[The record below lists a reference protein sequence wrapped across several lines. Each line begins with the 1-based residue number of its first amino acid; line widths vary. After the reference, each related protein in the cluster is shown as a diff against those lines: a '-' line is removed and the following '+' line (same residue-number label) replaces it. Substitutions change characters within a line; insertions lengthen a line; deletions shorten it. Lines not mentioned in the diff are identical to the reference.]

1 MFSQLFGKYLIENDI
16 ISKDQFD
23 DILAKMEKTRAKLGL
38 IAVSEGILTRQKAE
52 EINILQTQ
60 KDARF
65 GDIAVEEGFIT
76 KEQLEVLLSKQG
88 NPYMKFI
95 QVLEEVTGIPQS
107 EIEVHVENFRKSI
120 GFTLEEL
127 DSLKNEDIDKI
138 VPMFAYAS
146 NPYVTRIAALA
157 LRNITRFVS
166 SNYYIGKIEHV
177 TSFDYRAFAGQRCE
191 GDINTV
197 IGFAVKNDPD
207 GFIQIANGYSKNGSY
222 SMGLESY
229 DAVGEFVNC
238 IDGLFSSAVSAEN
251 VEIEILPQFSYEN
264 QIAKGS
270 AYVLPIYINGSEV
283 SLYIAVDSE
292 VTIGQMPIT
301 RKMQVKAGSIDET
314 GEKPTVLIV
323 DDSGL
328 SRMMLRNIL
337 EEAGYCIV
345 AEASDGLEGELAYK
359 QYDPDIVTLDITM
372 PNMDGIE
379 CLEKIMDYDPDAKVI
394 MITAAGQQNKVIK
407 ALKEGAKKFV
417 TKPYNVDDVLKNIG
431 EMVD

>member
-1 MFSQLFGKYLIENDI
+1 MFSQLFGKYLIENNI
-16 ISKDQFD
+16 INESQLD
-23 DILAKMEKTRAKLGL
+23 DILSKMEQTRAKLGL
-38 IAVSEGILTRQKAE
+38 IAVTEGILTKEKAE

-65 GDIAVEEGFIT
+65 GDIAVEEGYIT
-76 KEQLEVLLSKQG
+76 KEQLDKILSKQG
-88 NPYMKFI
+88 NSYIKFI
-95 QVLEEVTGIPQS
+95 QVLEEVSGIPQS
-107 EIEVHVENFRKSI
+107 KIEVYVDEFRKSI

-127 DSLKNEDIDKI
+127 ESLKNEDIDRI

-146 NPYVTRIAALA
+146 NPYVTKIAALA
-157 LRNITRFVS
+157 LRNITRFVT

-177 TSFDYRAFAGQRCE
+177 NSFDYRAFAGQKCE
-191 GDINTV
+191 GQVNTV
-197 IGFAVKNDPD
+197 IGFAVKDAPE
-207 GFIQIANGYSKNGSY
+207 GFIEIAKGYSKNGPY
-222 SMGLESY
+222 TLGLESY

-238 IDGLFSSAVSAEN
+238 IDGLFSASVASEG

-270 AYVLPIYINGSEV
+270 AYVLPIYINGNEV

-292 VTIGQMPIT
+292 VTIGQMPVT
-301 RKMQVKAGSIDET
+301 RKMELKAGSVDET
-314 GEKPTVLIV
+314 GNKPTILIV

-407 ALKEGAKKFV
+407 ALKEGAKNGK
-417 TKPYNVDDVLKNIG
+417 
-431 EMVD
+431 